1 MVDIPLWVSRAKSKL
16 YVVVENSIYFL
27 LLHLK
32 PAPAMRLSPKGWKM
46 EPEPS
51 GGPFSTV
58 VGWCP
63 IQRCVWLSWVFQMR
77 LTG

>member
-1 MVDIPLWVSRAKSKL
+1 MVDIPFWVSREKSKL
-16 YVVVENSIYFL
+16 YVVIKNSIYFP
-27 LLHLK
+27 LLHFK

-46 EPEPS
+46 EPEPF

-58 VGWCP
+58 AGWCR
-63 IQRCVWLSWVFQMR
+63 IQRCAWLSWVFQVG